1 MGLALEAKRYQS
13 AAWHGAVPY
22 SVHPPRAVQTIS
34 FLFIRFMLSAC
45 RESQAKGIEKQK
57 SGISCLR
64 LSHSCSSPLTPAIL
78 CIHRLADRHKK
89 PTVGRAASCEP
100 SRVSMVRS
108 FPLKKQIPVCRG

>member
-78 CIHRLADRHKK
+78 CIHRLAD
-89 PTVGRAASCEP
+89 PTQEAHCRESGFLRAEP
-100 SRVSMVRS
+100 GFHGAEFSA
-108 FPLKKQIPVCRG
+108 